1 MVGSLQVLSTPQDRL
16 GSIAGLFDPSPPAPQ
31 GTAKPQCAFDSQTTG
46 SWSISDAPKVKD
58 WYKQTYGRDLP
69 VTAFGQSSTH
79 NRMGLDHSDAMDVG
93 LNPASDEGKALRD
106 YLRQNNI
113 PFLAYDRAVP
123 GAATAPHIH
132 VGFPSHRGEA
142 GAAARLGS
150 VSGLF
155 DSSQPDKL
163 ESVSHLFDSQGGD
176 ALDSIK

>member
-1 MVGSLQVLSTPQDRL
+1 MSTAQDRL
-16 GSIAGLFDPSPPAPQ
+16 GSIAGLFDPPPPSAPSSTRGAASSPPAAPAASNPH
-31 GTAKPQCAFDSQTTG
+31 GAFDSQTTG

-113 PFLAYDRAVP
+113 
-123 GAATAPHIH
+123 
-132 VGFPSHRGEA
+132 
-142 GAAARLGS
+142 
-150 VSGLF
+150 
-155 DSSQPDKL
+155 
-163 ESVSHLFDSQGGD
+163 
-176 ALDSIK
+176 